1 MEKLKFYRKRLASA
15 GFYLLLH
22 GQAKLHL
29 RPDAGVGKHQF
40 AAVGLGD
47 AAGEIQPQP
56 LVAVAGAGGVGIE
69 ELPGL
74 VQGFGREAWAGIGDS
89 ENQRVLC
96 LADIQRDGAACG
108 SIAHGVVQHV
118 FKCTAEFR
126 GGAEKLALP
135 LLLQNK
141 VELRRAAEGVGRIRQ
156 RGNKGMAVGTLAGGG
171 HRAHTAQGGK
181 VLLGA
186 VPCPQDG
193 VQFGSGGV
201 GAFGQ

>member
-1 MEKLKFYRKRLASA
+1 M
-15 GFYLLLH
+15 
-22 GQAKLHL
+22 
-29 RPDAGVGKHQF
+29 
-40 AAVGLGD
+40 
-47 AAGEIQPQP
+47 
-56 LVAVAGAGGVGIE
+56 
-69 ELPGL
+69 
-74 VQGFGREAWAGIGDS
+74 QGFGREAWAGIGDGERPAS
-89 ENQRVLC
+89 PSALLMV
-96 LADIQRDGAACG
+96 QRDGATGG

-193 VQFGSGGV
+193 VQFRGGGV
-201 GAFGQ
+201 GSFRPAAQRCPG

>member
-1 MEKLKFYRKRLASA
+1 M
-15 GFYLLLH
+15 
-22 GQAKLHL
+22 
-29 RPDAGVGKHQF
+29 
-40 AAVGLGD
+40 
-47 AAGEIQPQP
+47 
-56 LVAVAGAGGVGIE
+56 AVARAGGVGVE

-74 VQGFGREAWAGIGDS
+74 VQGFGREAWAGIGDGKGHIP
-89 ENQRVLC
+89 VC
-96 LADIQRDGAACG
+96 LADGQRDGATGG

-141 VELRRAAEGVGRIRQ
+141 VELRRAAEGIGRIRQ
-156 RGNKGMAVGTLAGGG
+156 RGNKGMAVSTLAGGG

-186 VPCPQDG
+186 VPCP
-193 VQFGSGGV
+193 
-201 GAFGQ
+201 

>member
-1 MEKLKFYRKRLASA
+1 M
-15 GFYLLLH
+15 
-22 GQAKLHL
+22 
-29 RPDAGVGKHQF
+29 
-40 AAVGLGD
+40 
-47 AAGEIQPQP
+47 
-56 LVAVAGAGGVGIE
+56 AVAGAGGVSVE

-74 VQGFGREAWAGIGDS
+74 VQGFGREAGAGIGDS

-108 SIAHGVVQHV
+108 GVAHGVIQDILQRAGQLRHGAQERPLPVFPQH
-118 FKCTAEFR
+118 K
-126 GGAEKLALP
+126 GQPG
-135 LLLQNK
+135 
-141 VELRRAAEGVGRIRQ
+141 RAAEGVGRIRQ

-181 VLLGA
+181 VLLGT

-201 GAFGQ
+201 GAFGQQLSVALDDGERRF